1 MKVNFIIL
9 TFIAF
14 SLWDHA
20 GAQTPS
26 PNPVV
31 DKNIN
36 KTVLL
41 KPGDILDITGEKASL
56 IIKGWEKDYAEIQI
70 TFSAEHSN
78 IGVATREVEYMH
90 YSLSRDKN
98 TVELRNAFLLPS
110 HLDRIESKVRVA
122 MTLQVPHALALKVY
136 NKYGDVEL
144 SDVSGTISM
153 TIDFSDLMLNNV
165 SGKLNIRSSY
175 CEVRGQGLSLST
187 FTSIDQESKYRL
199 SLNQGVYK
207 FTSKFGDIDLTLGTI
222 QSLLVDAVHTD
233 VTLQPK
239 DPSSF
244 NYQLTNKDGKIYL
257 PRQFGDIIKK
267 ENNQSRVLLTQK
279 SGSPLLDIKTSFNT
293 ITIQ

>member
-1 MKVNFIIL
+1 MKLPHTIL
-9 TFIAF
+9 TLVALI
-14 SLWDHA
+14 LWDAA
-20 GAQTPS
+20 GSQTPS
-26 PNPVV
+26 PLPVA
-31 DKNIN
+31 DKNIS
-36 KTVLL
+36 KTVML
-41 KPGDILDITGEKASL
+41 KPGDLLDITAEKASL
-56 IIKGWEKDYAEIQI
+56 IIKGWEKDYVDIRI

-78 IGVATREVEYMH
+78 IRVATREVEYMH

-110 HLDRIESKVRVA
+110 HLDRIESKVRVL
-122 MTLQVPHALALKVY
+122 MTLSVPHALALKVY

-153 TIDFSDLMLNNV
+153 MIDFSDLMLDNV

-187 FTSIDQESKYRL
+187 FSSIDQESKYRL
-199 SLNQGVYK
+199 SLNQGAYK
-207 FTSKFGDIDLTLGTI
+207 FASKFGDIDLTLGTI
-222 QSLLVDAVHTD
+222 QSLQVDAVHTD
-233 VTLQPK
+233 VTLQPN

-244 NYQLTNKDGKIYL
+244 NYQLINKDGRIFL

-279 SGSPLLDIKTSFNT
+279 SSSPILDIKTSFNT